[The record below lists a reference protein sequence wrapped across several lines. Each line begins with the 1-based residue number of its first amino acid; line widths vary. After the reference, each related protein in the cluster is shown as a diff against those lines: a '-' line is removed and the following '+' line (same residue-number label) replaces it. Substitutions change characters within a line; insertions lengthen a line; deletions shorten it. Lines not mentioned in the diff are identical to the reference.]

1 MAVRAGKAIDPS
13 RASRVGAIIVAAG
26 GSQRMEKVDKTL
38 LPLLGQSLFLH
49 SLHVF
54 NSSALVA
61 KIVLVVSERNVYR
74 CRQLV
79 ARNGFHKVINIC
91 VGGERRQDSVR
102 RGLRLLGETDWII
115 VHDGARPCVDSA
127 MIETGLKEARETG
140 AAVAAVP
147 VKDTI
152 KAVGPGRVVTET
164 LDREGLWLIQ
174 TPQVFRTDLLVAA
187 HEEVSEDVT
196 DDASMVE
203 RCGHVVKVFMGSYDN
218 IKVTVPEDVGIVEA
232 VLRGRGRVVPG
243 LTQ

>member
-1 MAVRAGKAIDPS
+1 MAARAGKTEDAD
-13 RASRVGAIIVAAG
+13 RASRVGAIVVAAG
-26 GSQRMEKVDKTL
+26 SSRRMESVDKTL
-38 LPLLGQSLFLH
+38 VPLLGRSLFLH
-49 SLHVF
+49 SLQEF
-54 NSSALVA
+54 NDSALVA
-61 KIVLVVSERNVYR
+61 KIVLVVSERNAYR

-79 ARNGFHKVINIC
+79 ARNGFHKVISIC

-115 VHDGARPCVDSA
+115 VHDGARPCVDGA
-127 MIETGLKEARETG
+127 MIETGLREARETG

-203 RCGHVVKVFMGSYDN
+203 RCGHSVKVFMGSYDN
-218 IKVTVPEDVGIVEA
+218 VKVTVPEDVGIVEA
-232 VLRGRGRVVPG
+232 ALRARGRVVSG